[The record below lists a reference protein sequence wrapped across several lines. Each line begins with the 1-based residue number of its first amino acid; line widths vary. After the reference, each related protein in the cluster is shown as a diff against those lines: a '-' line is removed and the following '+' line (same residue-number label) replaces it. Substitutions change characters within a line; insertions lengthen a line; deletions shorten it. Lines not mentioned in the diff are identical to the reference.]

1 MNMNLNL
8 SLDSIKKMFSTFL
21 HRFHVIIFVVIVLGG
36 VAISIFILNNIVIL
50 STDTSEYTPSTTAT
64 FDQETIER
72 VKNLKT
78 SDQSGD
84 ELDLS
89 KGRVNPFVE

>member
-1 MNMNLNL
+1 MNMNI
-8 SLDSIKKMFSTFL
+8 SLDSIKKMFATFL

-36 VAISIFILNNIVIL
+36 VAVSILVLNNIVIL
-50 STDTSEYTPSTTAT
+50 STDTSEYTQTTEAT
-64 FDQETIER
+64 FDQETIEK

-89 KGRVNPFVE
+89 DGRVNPFVE

>member
-36 VAISIFILNNIVIL
+36 VATSIFILNNIVIL

>member
-1 MNMNLNL
+1 MKMNINL
-8 SLDSIKKMFSTFL
+8 SLDSIKKVFSTFL
-21 HRFHVIIFVVIVLGG
+21 HRFHVIIFVIIVLGG
-36 VAISIFILNNIVIL
+36 VAASIFVLNNIVIL
-50 STDTSEYTPSTTAT
+50 STDTSEYTPSTSAT

>member
-1 MNMNLNL
+1 MNMNI
-8 SLDSIKKMFSTFL
+8 SLDSIKKMFATFL

-36 VAISIFILNNIVIL
+36 VAAAIFVLNNIVVL
-50 STDTSEYTPSTTAT
+50 SSDTSEYTQTTGAT

-84 ELDLS
+84 DLDLS